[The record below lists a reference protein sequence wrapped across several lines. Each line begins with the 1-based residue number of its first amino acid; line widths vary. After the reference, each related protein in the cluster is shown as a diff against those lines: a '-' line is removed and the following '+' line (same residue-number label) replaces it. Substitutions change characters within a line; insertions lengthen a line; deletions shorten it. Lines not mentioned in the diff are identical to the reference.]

1 MKLFGIVAALIA
13 SADAQAATCGKY
25 GCSKKMDT
33 TGCSS
38 QTGSQ
43 VSFVQS
49 SLFLKGAERTLK
61 DHLFL
66 VKGHK

>member
-43 VSFVQS
+43 GKS
-49 SLFLKGAERTLK
+49 STDISEPSLTFC
-61 DHLFL
+61 
-66 VKGHK
+66 